1 MQALSSRYGNYNIA
15 CGESEGEFYVHRDK
29 HRGDTAPQ
37 RTIHIAN
44 WQRQPYRGYDVVTLS
59 NATSALHKHCNTS
72 QQLGIR
78 GKRRLSTKKIR
89 LVSPP
94 VSGVAPGIAY
104 DRTIDL
110 IFDDSDVETVKLAA
124 VMEVQGEK

>member
-1 MQALSSRYGNYNIA
+1 MSTETSIGGTLPPNEPSISPTGNA
-15 CGESEGEFYVHRDK
+15 SPT
-29 HRGDTAPQ
+29 GDMM
-37 RTIHIAN
+37 R
-44 WQRQPYRGYDVVTLS
+44 VVTLS
-59 NATSALHKHCNTS
+59 NATSALHNQYSTS

-110 IFDDSDVETVKLAA
+110 IFDDSEVETVKLAA
-124 VMEVQGEK
+124 VMEVQGGK